1 MNSTSLDTNRFRSAC
16 CKFPTGV
23 TVTTLRGA
31 DGQPYGITVSS
42 FTSVS
47 LDPPLVLVCIDHRSQ
62 ILKHIAVGHPF
73 GINVLTEGQ
82 RDLAARFSRNW
93 GERFAGVAWR
103 PGETGVP
110 LLSGIAASFECH
122 VAELKR
128 AGDHFIVLGSVSHV
142 SFSDR
147 AAMTYF
153 NGSYCGNG
161 RPQFA

>member
-1 MNSTSLDTNRFRSAC
+1 MNGTPLDPNRFRSAC

-31 DGQPYGITVSS
+31 DGQPHGITVSS

-82 RDLAARFSRNW
+82 RDLSARFSRNW

-110 LLSGIAASFECH
+110 LLAGVAATFECH
-122 VAELKR
+122 VSEMKP
-128 AGDHFIVLGSVSHV
+128 AGDHFIVLGSVIHV
-142 SFSDR
+142 SVSDR
-147 AAMTYF
+147 VAMTHF
-153 NGSYCGNG
+153 DGSYRCTT
-161 RPQFA
+161 RTQFA